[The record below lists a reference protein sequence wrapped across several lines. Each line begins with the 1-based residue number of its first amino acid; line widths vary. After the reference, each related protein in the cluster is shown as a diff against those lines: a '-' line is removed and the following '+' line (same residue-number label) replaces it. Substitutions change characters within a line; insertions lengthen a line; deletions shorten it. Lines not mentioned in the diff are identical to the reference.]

1 LRSEKARHAFLR
13 GLTAREARAALAH
26 WPSWAR
32 PEQLPPEG
40 DWTTWLF
47 LGGRGAGKTRAG
59 AEWVRALA
67 TGPNPPERIALVA
80 ETHQDARET
89 MVEGH
94 SGLLA
99 VHPKGERPRC
109 QPSRRRL
116 EWPNG
121 VVAQWFSSEDPE
133 GLRGPQFGA
142 AWADELAK
150 WRHADATWDMLQ
162 FGLRLGARPRQVVTT
177 TPRPTTLLKRLLA
190 EDGTVVTRAATAANA
205 AHLPEAFLNAII
217 ARFEGTALGRQELD
231 GDLVEDTEGA
241 LWSRAAID
249 QGRVRAAPE
258 LTRLVVALDPA
269 VTSNETSD
277 ACGIVVAGR
286 GVDGRAYVVR
296 DATLRGAPPDAWAA
310 RAIALWRELEADA
323 IVAEVN
329 QGGDLVTG
337 LISALDA
344 EVPVRGVRASRGK
357 VTRAEPVAA
366 LYAQGRVSH
375 VGTFAELE
383 DEMCAFTP
391 TMKGAKS
398 PDRVDALV
406 WAITA
411 LDMIA
416 APRPRIRGV

>member
-1 LRSEKARHAFLR
+1 M
-13 GLTAREARAALAH
+13 
-26 WPSWAR
+26 
-32 PEQLPPEG
+32 PPEG

-67 TGPNPPERIALVA
+67 TGPNPPARIALVA

-99 VHPKGERPRC
+99 VHAKGERPRC

-150 WRHADATWDMLQ
+150 WRHAEATWDMLQ
-162 FGLRLGARPRQVVTT
+162 FGLRLGDRPRQIVTT
-177 TPRPTTLLKRLLA
+177 TPRPTTLVKRLLT
-190 EDGTVVTRAATAANA
+190 EPGTVVTRAATAANA
-205 AHLPEAFLNAII
+205 ANLSDAFLAAIV

-231 GDLVEDTEGA
+231 GDLVEDVEGA
-241 LWSRAAID
+241 LWQRAVID
-249 QGRVRAAPE
+249 AARVRVAPDMK
-258 LTRLVVALDPA
+258 RLVVALDPA
-269 VTSNETSD
+269 VTATAQSD

-286 GVDGRAYVVR
+286 GVDDRAYVLR
-296 DATLRGAPPDAWAA
+296 DATLRGVTPDVWAG
-310 RAIALWRELEADA
+310 RAVALYRELEADE

-329 QGGDLVTG
+329 QGGDLVSG
-337 LISALDA
+337 LIGTIDPD
-344 EVPVRGVRASRGK
+344 VPVRAVRATRGK
-357 VTRAEPVAA
+357 LTRAEPVAA

-383 DEMCAFTP
+383 DEMCAFSP
-391 TMKGAKS
+391 ASKGARS
-398 PDRVDALV
+398 PDRMDALV
-406 WAITA
+406 WAVTA
-411 LDMIA
+411 LDMVA
-416 APRPRIRGV
+416 APRPRIRGMS